1 MLNFSMTRNQ
11 EALCITCPPPL
22 PSELKGIDL
31 TKVQSLEVIKKLAA
45 LGKITF
51 EGRSLIVDLFSKT
64 LFSYEVHKRDGK
76 LELHGKIHLK
86 TPIAPSECKWIAP
99 SRPAWLIYE
108 NQLKVVYTDVSGKE
122 LKNLPR
128 IIDKKELEEL
138 MQEEI
143 PVKLCFEGVLQN
155 DPLPVLLLTD
165 RTGAFANLAMD
176 YSDGNLVPYSSRPEE
191 KYWEKDLLETG
202 FLKKLVDK
210 SHYYCPLDRVGK
222 SLAFLLELGWRVRD
236 YQGKEVLL
244 ETKRELIAEAYLD
257 RIALKGR
264 LEFGSFSADLSQV
277 LGSFN
282 KREKFIDLGNGTLG
296 LTLDPPSEIFEEV
309 EMVDSQITLKRHQ
322 FGLLEESSWQCC
334 GDLKALLK
342 NGSEALS
349 PSSLFLGVLRPYQQ
363 QGLAW
368 LQQLFSCHLH
378 GILADDMG
386 LGKTIQVL
394 AFLSLREPKERHLIV
409 VPTSLLFNW
418 EREAQKFLP
427 SIPCK
432 RHHGADR
439 IQELPASGIVLTSY
453 NTLRNDLSLFQP
465 IFWDSIILDEAQVVK
480 NASSLSAKALYTL
493 KSRFRLA
500 MTGTVIENHAKEL
513 FAHFYFLM
521 PGMLGT
527 LEDFERQINL
537 SQADGRYAKKIQKM
551 IRPFIL
557 RRKKEEVAK
566 DLPSLEEQI
575 TFVEMTPSQ
584 QTAYDTFLTTSKKGL
599 LKKNRMEI
607 FEILLRLR
615 QITCSPML
623 VSHLLPE
630 PVIESGKME
639 ALFLDLETI
648 REEGK
653 KALVFS
659 QFASMLHLIAKKL
672 QEDNIPYCI
681 LEGAT
686 TDREKPVMQFQE
698 DPNIPFFLI
707 SLKAGG
713 VGLNLTAADY
723 VLLYDP
729 WWHEAAEAQAI
740 SRAHRIGQTKPVIAK
755 RYITVGSV
763 EEKMLKLKKAK
774 SALFKDLLEG
784 DLTGPAL
791 TEADL
796 EFLLT

>member
-1 MLNFSMTRNQ
+1 MFNFSLTFTDDS
-11 EALCITCPPPL
+11 LTISPPPND
-22 PSELKGIDL
+22 LKGKIPWN
-31 TKVQSLEVIKKLAA
+31 QSLDAIKKLAA
-45 LGKITF
+45 LGKISY
-51 EGRSLIVDLFSKT
+51 EGRPLIVDLFSKT
-64 LFSYEVHKRDGK
+64 LFSYEVFKNNGK

-86 TPIAPSECKWIAP
+86 TDVASSECKWIAP
-99 SRPAWLIYE
+99 CRPAWFIYE
-108 NQLKVVYTDVSGKE
+108 NQLKVLHTDINGKE
-122 LKNLPR
+122 LQNLPHV
-128 IIDKKELEEL
+128 IDKKELEEL
-138 MQEEI
+138 LQDDI
-143 PVKLCFEGVLQN
+143 PVKICFKES
-155 DPLPVLLLTD
+155 DPLPVLILHD
-165 RTGAFANLAMD
+165 RTGGFAHLSMD
-176 YSDGNLVPYSSRPEE
+176 YDGEFVPFSGLPAE

-202 FLKKLVDK
+202 FLKRGLE
-210 SHYYCPLDRVGK
+210 YYCPLDRVGK
-222 SLAFLLELGWRVRD
+222 SLAFLLDLGWRVQD
-236 YQGKEVLL
+236 YKGNQVLL
-244 ETKRELIAEAYLD
+244 ETKRELIAETCGD

-264 LEFGSFSADLSQV
+264 LEFGSSHADLSKFFGKKERFLE
-277 LGSFN
+277 LGSGFV
-282 KREKFIDLGNGTLG
+282 G
-296 LTLDPPSEIFEEV
+296 LTLDNDPLFEIEDEI
-309 EMVDSQITLKRHQ
+309 DSNCTLRRDQCGILEGGCWQ
-322 FGLLEESSWQCC
+322 FT
-334 GDLKALLK
+334 GDLIQIPKELQ
-342 NGSEALS
+342 
-349 PSSLFLGVLRPYQQ
+349 PSSEFQGILRPYQQ

-368 LQQLFSCHLH
+368 IEQLYASNLH

-394 AFLSLREPKERHLIV
+394 AHLSLRNPSERHLVV

-418 EREAQKFLP
+418 EREAQRFLP

-432 RHHGADR
+432 RHHGGDR
-439 IQELPASGIVLTSY
+439 TQELPESGIILTSY
-453 NTLRNDLSLFQP
+453 NTLRNDLTLFQS
-465 IFWDSIILDEAQVVK
+465 ITWDSIILDEAQVVK
-480 NASSLSAKALYTL
+480 NASSLAAKALYSL

-500 MTGTVIENHAKEL
+500 MTGTVIENHPKEL
-513 FAHFYFLM
+513 WAHFYFLM
-521 PGMLGT
+521 PGMLGDYQ
-527 LEDFERQINL
+527 E
-537 SQADGRYAKKIQKM
+537 ADLKKIQKK

-584 QTAYDTFLTTSKKGL
+584 TTAYESFLSANRKG
-599 LKKNRMEI
+599 KKNRLEI

-615 QITCSPML
+615 QITCSPLL

-630 PVIESGKME
+630 HVVESGKLD

-653 KALVFS
+653 KALIFS

-672 QEDNIPYCI
+672 QEEGIHFRI

-686 TDREKPVMQFQE
+686 QDRETPVTQFQE
-698 DPNIPFFLI
+698 DPNVSFFLI

-755 RYITVGSV
+755 RYITVESV
-763 EEKMLKLKKAK
+763 EEKMLKLKTAK

-784 DLTGPAL
+784 DLTDSVI
-791 TEADL
+791 TEEDL
-796 EFLLT
+796 EFLLN

>member
-1 MLNFSMTRNQ
+1 MLNFSIQIDQGKFR
-11 EALCITCPPPL
+11 ITCPSPL
-22 PSELKGIDL
+22 PNELKGIDL
-31 TKVQSLEVIKKLAA
+31 TSPSLDLIKKLAA
-45 LGKITF
+45 LGKISF

-64 LFSYEVHKRDGK
+64 LFSYEVLKNNGK
-76 LELHGKIHLK
+76 LELHGKIALK
-86 TPIAPSECKWIAP
+86 TAFAPSECKWIAP
-99 SRPAWLIYE
+99 TQPAWIIYE
-108 NQLKVVYTDVSGKE
+108 NLLRVIHTDISGKR
-122 LKNLPR
+122 LQNLPR
-128 IIDKKELEEL
+128 IIDKEELEEL
-138 MQEEI
+138 LQEEI
-143 PVKLCFEGVLQN
+143 PVKICFEGALQN
-155 DPLPVLLLTD
+155 DPIPILVLTD
-165 RTGAFANLAMD
+165 RRGAFANLAMD
-176 YSDGNLVPYSSRPEE
+176 YGDGKGTPFSGRPEE
-191 KYWEKDLLETG
+191 KYWEKDLLETS
-202 FLKKLVDK
+202 FLKKAVDK
-210 SHYYCPLDRVGK
+210 SQYYCPLDKVGK
-222 SLAFLLELGWRVRD
+222 SLAFLLELGWKVRD
-236 YQGKEVLL
+236 YKGNEVLL
-244 ETKRELIAEAYLD
+244 ETKRELSLESYRD
-257 RIALKGR
+257 QIALKGR
-264 LEFGSFSADLSQV
+264 LTFGSFTADLNQV

-282 KREKFIDLGNGTLG
+282 KQERFIELGNGAVG
-296 LTLDPPSEIFEEV
+296 LNLDPLPEVFEEV
-309 EMVDSQITLKRHQ
+309 ETVDSHITLKRHHI
-322 FGLLEESSWQCC
+322 GLLEESSWQYS
-334 GDLKALLK
+334 GDLKPRIDTL
-342 NGSEALS
+342 N
-349 PSSLFLGVLRPYQQ
+349 PSSAFQGLLRPYQQ
-363 QGLAW
+363 KGLAW
-368 LQQLFSCHLH
+368 LEQLRSCHLH

-394 AFLSLREPKERHLIV
+394 AFLSLRDPSEKHLVV

-418 EREAQKFLP
+418 EREVQKFLP
-427 SIPCK
+427 NIPCK
-432 RHHGADR
+432 RHHGTDR
-439 IQELPASGIVLTSY
+439 GWSLPESGIILTSY
-453 NTLRNDLSLFQP
+453 NTIRNDLALFQTP
-465 IFWDSIILDEAQVVK
+465 FWDSIILDEAQVVK

-527 LEDFERQINL
+527 LEDFERQISL
-537 SQADGRYAKKIQKM
+537 SQSDNRYAKKIQKM

-566 DLPSLEEQI
+566 DLPSLEEQVV
-575 TFVEMTPSQ
+575 FVEMASAQ
-584 QTAYDTFLTTSKKGL
+584 QTAYDTFLSTSKKGL

-615 QITCSPML
+615 QITCSPLL

-630 PVIESGKME
+630 PIAESGKLE

-659 QFASMLHLIAKKL
+659 QFASMLHLIGKKL
-672 QEDNIPYCI
+672 QEDNIPYCL

-686 TDREKPVMQFQE
+686 IDREKPVTQFQE

-729 WWHEAAEAQAI
+729 WWHEAAESQAI

-755 RYITVGSV
+755 RYITACSV

-774 SALFKDLLEG
+774 SALFQDLLEG

-791 TEADL
+791 TEEDL
-796 EFLLT
+796 DFLLA